1 MKQLLI
7 IAIALTSVNAF
18 ASRARLLSL
27 GSSPHLVDTQSVYA
41 KPYDMFNLASD
52 YVALET
58 GTNAGITPATAQ
70 NTNPEGMIVR
80 TMGDAKMGLSL
91 GHQSQN
97 ASGWPAT
104 ATTAPG
110 LRSFAVGVG
119 SVLEVNQQNPIEFTY
134 GKKAGEMTWAG
145 TFVYSNYNNKKAATT
160 VGLEKESS
168 MGVRLGA
175 NQGPWD
181 GTLSLGLT
189 NTANI
194 MDGNKFTGT
203 LGIGLNGG
211 YKMDTMYFFGN
222 VVQAG
227 AKEESVAGTEVM
239 KVSTQT
245 ITLGVVNSHKKDGN
259 ELFYSVA
266 LNQAS
271 SAVTVG
277 TETKTTIMMLPIT
290 IGLEVDAASWVT
302 LRGSVSQSTLIN
314 DQKVETAGTTTTELA
329 PNVNTT
335 NVAMGAGLKF
345 NKMTVDGTIMTT
357 SASTAG
363 NKLDT
368 TQLLA
373 QVGATY
379 WF

>member
-41 KPYDMFNLASD
+41 KPFDMFNLASD

-58 GTNAGITPATAQ
+58 GTNSGITASTAE
-70 NTNPEGMIVR
+70 NANPEGMIVR
-80 TMGDAKMGLSL
+80 TMGDAKMALSL

-97 ASGWPAT
+97 ASGWASLT
-104 ATTAPG
+104 RPG
-110 LRSFAVGVG
+110 LRQFA
-119 SVLEVNQQNPIEFTY
+119 SIAALRVNQQNPIEFSY

-145 TFVYSNYNNKKAATT
+145 TLVYSNYNNKKAATT

-175 NQGPWD
+175 SQGPWD

-222 VVQAG
+222 LVQAG
-227 AKEESVAGTEVM
+227 AKEETVAGVEAM

-266 LNQAS
+266 LNQGVFAS
-271 SAVTVG
+271 TYAPASEG
-277 TETKTTIMMLPIT
+277 KTTVMMLPIT

-314 DQKVETAGTTTTELA
+314 DTKVEAAGTTTTELA
-329 PNVNTT
+329 PGVNTT
-335 NVAMGAGLKF
+335 TVAMGAGLKF

-357 SASTAG
+357 SASTTG
-363 NKLDT
+363 NKLDSA
-368 TQLLA
+368 QLLA